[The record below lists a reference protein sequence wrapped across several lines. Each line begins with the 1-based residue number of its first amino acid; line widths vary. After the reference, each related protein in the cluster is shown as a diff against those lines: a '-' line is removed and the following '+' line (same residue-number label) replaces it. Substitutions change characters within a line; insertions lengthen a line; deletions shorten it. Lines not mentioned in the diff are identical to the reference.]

1 MFRSL
6 LAASAMTAAVA
17 LTSPALAGEHAMP
30 RTISLSGHG
39 EVRLAPDT
47 AIVNLGVASQAPAA
61 KDALAANT
69 TAMQSVFAALKA
81 AGIEDK
87 DVQTSNFM
95 VQPRYNFQDGKAPE
109 LVGYDVSNN
118 VTVRFSRALTTAVST
133 ICWPIRLIST
143 DTGPRIGVPVSRQ
156 CRKCWIGFCIG
167 GRTSSTATWV
177 PCACCR
183 VCRVR
188 VFS

>member
-69 TAMQSVFAALKA
+69 AAMQSVFAALKA
-81 AGIEDK
+81 ASK
-87 DVQTSNFM
+87 PRTSWC
-95 VQPRYNFQDGKAPE
+95 
-109 LVGYDVSNN
+109 
-118 VTVRFSRALTTAVST
+118 SRAITSTTRA
-133 ICWPIRLIST
+133 R
-143 DTGPRIGVPVSRQ
+143 RRH
-156 CRKCWIGFCIG
+156 
-167 GRTSSTATWV
+167 
-177 PCACCR
+177 
-183 VCRVR
+183 
-188 VFS
+188 